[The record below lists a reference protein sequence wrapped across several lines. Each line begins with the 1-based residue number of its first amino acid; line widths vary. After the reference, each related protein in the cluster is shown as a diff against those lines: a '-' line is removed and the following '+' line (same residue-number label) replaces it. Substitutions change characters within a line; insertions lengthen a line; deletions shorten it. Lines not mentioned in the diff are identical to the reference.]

1 MLSKGSERLAA
12 DHVALG
18 RLLKELKT
26 ALSNDDVAVSYAKV
40 DLFWAKLA
48 VHIRAEHLHL
58 FPSVLNAVTR
68 ADDDKV
74 FVAAMLPETQS
85 AIERLR
91 SDHDFFMKQLA
102 DAVEIA
108 RSLVNAS
115 EEAVTGKGLNAIKE
129 IVFQIE
135 QRLEDHNHVEEGH
148 IYRLS
153 GIVLSRAEQLD
164 LAQLITS
171 ELEKRPP
178 RFAANVW

>member
-153 GIVLSRAEQLD
+153 GIVLSRAEQVD
-164 LAQLITS
+164 LAQRITS